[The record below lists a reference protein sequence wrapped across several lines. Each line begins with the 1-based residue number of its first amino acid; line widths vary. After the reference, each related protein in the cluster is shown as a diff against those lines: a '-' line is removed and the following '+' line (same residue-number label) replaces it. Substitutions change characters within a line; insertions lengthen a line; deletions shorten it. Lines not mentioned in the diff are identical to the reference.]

1 MSAGEIKS
9 RLVAHKDRLCRFEFD
24 FFEYMATPWKNLQPK
39 IKNGLIRIPDKF
51 RQKLKHNNKGQ
62 LGQTLLENDPMK
74 KYTAIIE
81 RCSETKLY
89 VGYIPG
95 FPGAHSQAD
104 TIDELHKN
112 LKEVIEMLLE
122 DGPPKIESEFIG
134 TQLVE
139 VAC

>member
-1 MSAGEIKS
+1 
-9 RLVAHKDRLCRFEFD
+9 
-24 FFEYMATPWKNLQPK
+24 
-39 IKNGLIRIPDKF
+39 
-51 RQKLKHNNKGQ
+51 
-62 LGQTLLENDPMK
+62 MK

-95 FPGAHSQAD
+95 FPGAYSQAD

-139 VAC
+139 VA